1 MVFVMVKNYVTIIK
15 NRISECLASCYE
27 QSKKGQ
33 TLFRDRQYY
42 TRFFDLLQE
51 AADMFN
57 IRIAAYLPN
66 HYHILV
72 QTRYRTQKIIAMV
85 IKGQEET

>member
-1 MVFVMVKNYVTIIK
+1 MS
-15 NRISECLASCYE
+15 RARR
-27 QSKKGQ
+27 GQ
-33 TLFRDRQYY
+33 TLFRGRQDY

-57 IRIAAYLPN
+57 IRIAAYCLMPN

-72 QTRYRTQKIIAMV
+72 QTRYRTQKISAMV